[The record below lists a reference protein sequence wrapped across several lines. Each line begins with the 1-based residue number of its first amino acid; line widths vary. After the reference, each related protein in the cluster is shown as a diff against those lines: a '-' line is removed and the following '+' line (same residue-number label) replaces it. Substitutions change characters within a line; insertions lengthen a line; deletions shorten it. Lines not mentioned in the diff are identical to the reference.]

1 MDLLFNSS
9 NIVNFMLKSDIGETE
24 GQILLYLLPGV

>member
-9 NIVNFMLKSDIGETE
+9 NIVNFLLKSDGGETE
-24 GQILLYLLPGV
+24 DRILLYL

>member
-9 NIVNFMLKSDIGETE
+9 NIVNFMLKSDGGETE
-24 GQILLYLLPGV
+24 GQILLDL